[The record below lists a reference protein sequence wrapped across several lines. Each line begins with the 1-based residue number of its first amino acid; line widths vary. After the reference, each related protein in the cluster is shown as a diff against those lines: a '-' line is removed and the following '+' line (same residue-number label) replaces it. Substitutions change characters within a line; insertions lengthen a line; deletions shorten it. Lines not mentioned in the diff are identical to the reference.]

1 MKVARVKESKNN
13 IRWVCLFATV
23 YLCGFVAVC
32 AEIMCKPVYTLSLSL
47 EKKHDQT
54 SHHQSMFS
62 IGFCFAFALLKGSCK
77 QRTWRDHQ
85 ELLLKIAVRVCE
97 FVCTWKLP
105 WDFFFRG
112 GGGDAW
118 FVVAAWR
125 RRFRSFGAWPAS
137 ARFRTRRCRT
147 RPGRPPRTLPRPRTS
162 CTGAGRTLE
171 KEKKIRR
178 EKEFFFFEKNIKKHK
193 QHNHKK

>member
-1 MKVARVKESKNN
+1 MSVFICYRVLM
-13 IRWVCLFATV
+13 W
-23 YLCGFVAVC
+23 LCVC
-32 AEIMCKPVYTLSLSL
+32 AEIMCKPVYTLSRKNTIKQVTINQCLS
-47 EKKHDQT
+47 
-54 SHHQSMFS
+54 S
-62 IGFCFAFALLKGSCK
+62 AFALLKGSCK

-85 ELLLKIAVRVCE
+85 ELLLKIAVCLCE

-105 WDFFFRG
+105 WDFFFLWR
-112 GGGDAW
+112 GGDAW
-118 FVVAAWR
+118 FIMAAWR

-171 KEKKIRR
+171 KEEDKTRN
-178 EKEFFFFEKNIKKHK
+178 EV
-193 QHNHKK
+193 